1 MAKKLIKWE
10 KLQRQ
15 IEHLEKWF
23 GDRSEATKEQTNQ
36 DAAQTTTQNQVGKR
50 KLPVGDHGT
59 GADAH

>member
-15 IEHLEKWF
+15 VEHLEKWF
-23 GDRSEATKEQTNQ
+23 GDRSEETKEQTNQ
-36 DAAQTTTQNQVGKR
+36 DAAQPATQNQVGKR
-50 KLPVGDHGT
+50 KLPVGDHRT